1 MHGLG
6 VARPGKRCDV
16 RQRELDVAVSLM
28 RMALALLDR
37 VGDTLTAAR
46 LQHAI
51 DTAERR
57 GLGPPTA
64 DEIEKFM
71 IRQDR

>member
-1 MHGLG
+1 MSDGRDLRHDPEPERARVFG
-6 VARPGKRCDV
+6 VAI
-16 RQRELDVAVSLM
+16 SLM

-37 VGDTLTAAR
+37 VGEPLAAAR

-57 GLGPPTA
+57 GPGPPTS
-64 DEIEKFM
+64 DDLKSFL
-71 IRQDR
+71 DREHR